1 MKIKIKKMIMKLK
14 NNKSNRIKMIKKT
27 MINKIIIIIQKRKIR
42 KRKRKIK
49 SRKKKK
55 NLIKYLTNLNNKKV
69 LKQIKK
75 LKMNLVK
82 TQCWVNFN
90 KKKERRMNF
99 Q

>member
-82 TQCWVNFN
+82 T
-90 KKKERRMNF
+90 
-99 Q
+99 